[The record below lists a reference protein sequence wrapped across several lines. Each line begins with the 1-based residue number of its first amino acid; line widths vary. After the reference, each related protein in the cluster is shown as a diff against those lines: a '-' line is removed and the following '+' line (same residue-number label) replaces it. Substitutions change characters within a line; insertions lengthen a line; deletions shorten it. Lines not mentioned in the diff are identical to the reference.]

1 MRAARLGFYFLRRG
15 WRLTVGSG
23 RNVILGVLAIA
34 MALLLWGVVLL
45 LQGNLSRVLG
55 GFGDQLEARAYLQE
69 DGGDVSAGIVAT
81 VGRVAVVGSVRQV
94 TPEQAGAELTRAFPD
109 LAAIAEA
116 DAGVV
121 KGYVEWAWRP
131 DVSRLAQAEVVAEVR
146 QMDGVAWLD
155 DDRPWRGRMQMA
167 ASRLRVVGLVL
178 GALSVV
184 AAGFV
189 TATVVRLAA
198 FQHRVEI
205 DIERLA
211 GATELY
217 VRAPFLVAGLFQ
229 GTAAALVAAGMLYG
243 MWRGAGEVVGDT
255 VLTDLV
261 LGSFLSPERIGALV
275 VVGALAGV
283 TGAAIAL
290 RPPRSGAQ

>member
-1 MRAARLGFYFLRRG
+1 MRAARIGFYFLRRG

-34 MALLLWGVVLL
+34 MALLLWGLVLL
-45 LQGNLSRVLG
+45 LQGNLTRVLG
-55 GFGDQLEARAYLQE
+55 GFGDQLEARAYFDRD
-69 DGGDVSAGIVAT
+69 DGGISSSIAAAVRDSAVP
-81 VGRVAVVGSVRQV
+81 GSVREV

-131 DVSRLAQAEVVAEVR
+131 DVSQLVQAEVVAEVR

-155 DDRPWRGRMQMA
+155 DDRPWRGRMQRA
-167 ASRLRVVGLVL
+167 ASRLRIVGLVL

-205 DIERLA
+205 DVERLA

-229 GTAAALVAAGMLYG
+229 GTAAALVAVGMLYG
-243 MWRGAGEVVGDT
+243 LWRSAGQLVGDT

-261 LGSFLSPERIGALV
+261 LGSFLSPERVGVLV
-275 VVGALAGV
+275 VVGATAGV

-290 RPPRSGAQ
+290 RPPRPAS